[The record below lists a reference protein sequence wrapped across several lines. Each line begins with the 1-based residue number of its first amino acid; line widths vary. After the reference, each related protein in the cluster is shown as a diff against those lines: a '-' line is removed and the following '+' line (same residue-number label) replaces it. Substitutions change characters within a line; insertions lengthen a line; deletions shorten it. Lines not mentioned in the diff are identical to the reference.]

1 MRVGG
6 DTILV
11 MDVFDMKKIHLRLLV
26 ALTVFAFFSWVFLST
41 TNRPRILVLFPLNP
55 TADWSVRVETGIKQ
69 GLVNNRRPVSVTYHY
84 MDMNNEYSESQ
95 MHVSVASAR
104 RAIER
109 EKPDILIS
117 VDDET
122 NNLVTSKIEPAKRP
136 PVVFTSMLQ
145 SPESYGYSAATRVT
159 GVSEDMP
166 TAAIIELMKVLK
178 PSESLKIAV
187 IGINDV
193 TGQSEMKIMKAA
205 DWGHHSLGPLAL
217 VDDFN
222 EWQAFIKGPAS
233 QADVL
238 IVLTTDL
245 LKKESGGEYV
255 PEKDIVSW
263 TQSNAASLSIGVRL
277 SYVRYGGGL
286 AIAMPG
292 AVFGRQAMEISLKW
306 LDSGLNHAPPP
317 VQKPNDF
324 DVAIRT
330 SVLRDKGVV
339 LPNVYRELARASGSL
354 YP

>member
-1 MRVGG
+1 
-6 DTILV
+6 
-11 MDVFDMKKIHLRLLV
+11 MKKIHLRLLV
-26 ALTVFAFFSWVFLST
+26 ALTVFAFFMWVFLST

-84 MDMNNEYSESQ
+84 MDMNNEYSEQ
-95 MHVSVASAR
+95 QLHVAVTAAR

-122 NNLVTSKIEPAKRP
+122 NNLVSSKLEPTKRP
-136 PVVFTSMLQ
+136 PVVFTSVLQ
-145 SPESYGYSAATRVT
+145 SPKSYGYSSETRVT
-159 GVSEDMP
+159 GVLEDMP
-166 TAAIIELMKVLK
+166 TAAILELMKVLK

-193 TGQSEMKIMKAA
+193 TGQSEMKIIQDA
-205 DWGHHSLGPLAL
+205 DWGHHSLGPVAL

-222 EWQAFIKGPAS
+222 EWQTFIKGPAS

-245 LKKESGGEYV
+245 LKKERGGEYM
-255 PEKDIVSW
+255 PEKDIVAW
-263 TQSNAASLSIGVRL
+263 TQAHAVPLSIGVRL

-292 AVFGRQAMEISLKW
+292 AVFGRQAMAMSLKW
-306 LDSGLNHAPPP
+306 LDSGLSRPPPP
-317 VQKPNDF
+317 VEKPTDF
-324 DVAIRT
+324 DMAIRT
-330 SVLRDKGVV
+330 SVLREKGIA
-339 LPNVYRELARASGSL
+339 LPNVYRELARSSGSL